1 MASKAVAVPPKQEIA
16 PLYDRN
22 TFDIGTEDIALPKV
36 YICQPLTKAVQDE
49 IAKSGNVIVAAGPE
63 DPDAEVV
70 FAEPDKNGKNAVA
83 FPEGVLFRVLRLDRG
98 KSYSEP
104 GQQLQTWAY
113 DDPNAHEDAWT
124 TYTYTVVLPE
134 VDPDMPHKFLLTRSN
149 RGTAKRMNLLLAKA
163 LQKGNLYDVAFRLT
177 TERKS
182 NEHGTW
188 HVAVVKVVSSDDGVD
203 AAESLSDMVNVTP
216 SAPVAAP
223 ADAPAI

>member
-1 MASKAVAVPPKQEIA
+1 MARSTAVAVPPKQEIA

-49 IAKSGNVIVAAGPE
+49 IAKAGDVIVAAGSE

-70 FAEPDKNGKNAVA
+70 YSFKQGG
-83 FPEGVLFRVLRLDRG
+83 EGVLFRVLRLDRS

-104 GQQLQTWAY
+104 GGQLQTWAY
-113 DDPNAHEDAWT
+113 DDPNAHADAWT
-124 TYTYTVVLPE
+124 VYTYTVILPE

-149 RGTAKRMNLLLAKA
+149 RGTAKRMNLVLAKA
-163 LQKGNLYDVAFRLT
+163 LQKGSLYDIAFRLT
-177 TERKS
+177 TEPKS
-182 NEHGTW
+182 NEKGKW
-188 HVAVVKVVSSDDGVD
+188 HIAKVRVDDTDVGLED
-203 AAESLSDMVNVTP
+203 AASLSDMVNVTP
-216 SAPVAAP
+216 SAPVAPA